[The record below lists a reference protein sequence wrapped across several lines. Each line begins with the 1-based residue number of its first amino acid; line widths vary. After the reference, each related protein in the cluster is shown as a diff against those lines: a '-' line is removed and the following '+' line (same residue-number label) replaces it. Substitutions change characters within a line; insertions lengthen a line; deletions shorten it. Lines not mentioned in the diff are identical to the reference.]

1 MLEPTWATTSLKIQM
16 IIICGVRFKTSKVR
30 TIENLFNEHEIVAIS
45 RNEKHKGKNIT
56 NINVQNYDD
65 LPEIIENLNG
75 KKIMF
80 GLTMS
85 QIFEMN
91 YF

>member
-1 MLEPTWATTSLKIQM
+1 M
-16 IIICGVRFKTSKVR
+16 IIICGAGSKLAKH
-30 TIENLFNEHEIVAIS
+30 TIENLSNEHEIVAIS

-75 KKIMF
+75 K
-80 GLTMS
+80 
-85 QIFEMN
+85 N
-91 YF
+91 YFGNYVINIRNELF

>member
-1 MLEPTWATTSLKIQM
+1 MNMKLLQFPEMKNI
-16 IIICGVRFKTSKVR
+16 
-30 TIENLFNEHEIVAIS
+30 
-45 RNEKHKGKNIT
+45 KGKNIT

-75 KKIMF
+75 KIMF